1 MLRIIFEVNCSCLLG
16 EYCQGRLTDKRIY
29 IYKRIY
35 TYIYKYIYIYIKG
48 YVDMYIKIYTAHQKP
63 DGYTPDR
70 SGV

>member
-1 MLRIIFEVNCSCLLG
+1 MNIARTDSRIK
-16 EYCQGRLTDKRIY
+16 EYIY
-29 IYKRIY
+29 INIYKRIY